1 MANDLAKLYR
11 ELEAEKQTPEIKK
24 VLKNISDKL
33 SDRMRDN
40 FLDLLEI
47 GDVIGYDRLDKE
59 LKIAAKLVA
68 KMKDLK

>member
-24 VLKNISDKL
+24 VIKNISYKL